1 MRDLGLDGAAN
12 IPEFVARQIKRL
24 KECDQSMRSVFDFAF
39 SIEGNVMAEYS
50 DGNKIYE
57 ITYGECKKNILELSC
72 RMANILADHPKSSIV
87 GLNMDNRLEW
97 IEIFWALL
105 RIGYIPLLM
114 NKRLPLSS
122 LEEVLKEH
130 SVCAVITDDVSF
142 CVPTLSY
149 ERFYED
155 TPKCPDCESWADEI
169 IFMSSGTSEAIKLC
183 RYNGKKICRQIY
195 NSKQI
200 VDTSKAIHAHVDGK
214 LKQLAFLPFYHVF
227 GFLACYMWFAFF
239 ARSFVF
245 LKSLHPDTLLKTVKR
260 HKVTHIFAVPMLW
273 TKIEAAALKT
283 ISERGEATK
292 KKFEKGLKIANKL
305 SGTPFGKT
313 FSKIA
318 FKEVRENIF
327 GESIRFMISGGG
339 SIPAHTIEFFN
350 AIGYPLANGYGMTEI
365 GITSVELSSKKKI
378 INTGSVGLPFKS
390 AEYKLNEN
398 GVLLVKGSSTAYS
411 VSCGKDTETID
422 ENQWFATR
430 DLASFRKGRW
440 YIEGRQDDM
449 IVNSSGENIYPEAL
463 EKKLSANGCELA
475 VVGVKN
481 NDGSV
486 RCTLIIHPEKI
497 SDAQKVRDD
506 ITEQLKQSDLY
517 RRIDDIRLTST
528 PLMLVNEFKLNRK
541 RLSRDASSARLVFIE
556 NSGKT
561 EVSLTGEIQERVGQ
575 IFAKVLSCDIT
586 PEEYNSNFFFD
597 LNGSS
602 LAYFELV
609 EELKREY
616 GIDLLAGK
624 DRVLY
629 TVNEISAYLN
639 EEKK

>member
-1 MRDLGLDGAAN
+1 MKDFGLDGCAN
-12 IPEFVARQIKRL
+12 IPEFVGRQIKRL
-24 KECDQSMRSVFDFAF
+24 KECKQNMQSVFSFAF

-57 ITYGECKKNILELSC
+57 ITYGRCKKNIVELSL
-72 RMANILADHPKSSIV
+72 RMKSILTEYPKGGII

-105 RIGYIPLLM
+105 RIGYVPLLM
-114 NKRLPLSS
+114 NKRLPFSS
-122 LEEVLKEH
+122 LEDVLREH
-130 SVCAVITDDVSF
+130 GVCAVITDDVSF
-142 CVPTLSY
+142 CVPTYSY
-149 ERFYED
+149 EKFYED
-155 TPKCPDCESWADEI
+155 TPKAPDCEDWADEI

-183 RYNGKKICRQIY
+183 RYNGEKICRQIY

-200 VDTSKAIHAHVDGK
+200 VETSKAIQAHVDGK
-214 LKQLAFLPFYHVF
+214 LKQLTFLPFYHVF

-305 SGTPFGKT
+305 SGTPLGKT

-365 GITSVELSSKKKI
+365 GITSVELSAKKKI
-378 INTGSVGLPFKS
+378 VNTGSVGVPFIS
-390 AEYKLNEN
+390 AEYKLDEN

-411 VSCGKDTETID
+411 VTCGDKTEHID
-422 ENQWFATR
+422 ENQWFVTR
-430 DLASFRKGRW
+430 DLAVKRNGRW

-463 EKKLSANGCELA
+463 EKKLSPNGCELA
-475 VVGVKN
+475 VVGVKSG
-481 NDGSV
+481 DGSV
-486 RCTLIIHPEKI
+486 RCTLIIHPERI
-497 SDAQKVRDD
+497 SDAQKIRDD
-506 ITEQLKQSDLY
+506 ITEQLKQNDLY

-528 PLMLVNEFKLNRK
+528 PLMLPNEFKLNRK
-541 RLSRDASSARLVFIE
+541 RLSRDASNGRLTFIE
-556 NSGKT
+556 NSDNADSSPAGET
-561 EVSLTGEIQERVGQ
+561 EERIGEI
-575 IFAKVLSCDIT
+575 FSKVLSCEIT
-586 PEEYNSNFFFD
+586 PKEYNSNFFYD

-629 TVNEISAYLN
+629 TVNEISAYLK